1 MRAVDGKSHIAG
13 SIRISP
19 GFVLTVDRSFQPHSE
34 EDKHHT
40 EASAGTN
47 DARQPSDTVSNGAWT
62 QYNVAIESTKAS
74 SIATKFIAHSGVWF
88 QTLLSMR
95 TNAYT
100 SGHYVT
106 TQKEKRP

>member
-13 SIRISP
+13 SIRGSTV
-19 GFVLTVDRSFQPHSE
+19 FVLTVHRNFQPHSE
-34 EDKHHT
+34 EDEPHT
-40 EASAGTN
+40 EASAATN
-47 DARQPSDTVSNGAWT
+47 DARQPSNAVSNGAWT

-106 TQKEKRP
+106 TRKEKRP